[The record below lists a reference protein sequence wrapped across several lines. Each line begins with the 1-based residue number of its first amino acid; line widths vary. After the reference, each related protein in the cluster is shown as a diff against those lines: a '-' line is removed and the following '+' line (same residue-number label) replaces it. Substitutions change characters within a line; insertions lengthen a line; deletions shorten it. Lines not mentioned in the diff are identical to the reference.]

1 MEQAAAE
8 NQQAPESP
16 SRDEAAAQY
25 VLFLAG
31 GTIFALGLADVLEVI
46 DPERWV
52 RVPHAAPWAEGLL
65 YHHGEPLVVANAGA
79 LLGEGRSPRGALAAV
94 LRLRVPEMKIGIL
107 VDRVLGTWRS
117 AVPAVASMDVA
128 FVKGVWER
136 KGGVVNLIDFETLA
150 DRASRVFG
158 K

>member
-1 MEQAAAE
+1 MEQIAADD
-8 NQQAPESP
+8 QQAPGIT
-16 SRDEAAAQY
+16 SRDEAATQY
-25 VLFLAG
+25 VLFMAG

-46 DPERWV
+46 EPERWV
-52 RVPHAAPWAEGLL
+52 RIPHAAPWAEGLL

-79 LLGEGRSPRGALAAV
+79 LLDEGRSPRGTSAAV
-94 LRLRVPEMKIGIL
+94 LRIRVPEMKIGIL

-117 AVPAVASMDVA
+117 AVPAVLSMDVA

-136 KGGVVNLIDFETLA
+136 KGGVVNLVDFEMLA

-158 K
+158 S